1 MNIECY
7 LNWPAVA
14 LLKRHPQSAGTV
26 AAAAVSRDRSRPGWG
41 WSGTVIRPL
50 LSLAA
55 P

>member
-1 MNIECY
+1 MGIDGGGRPPV
-7 LNWPAVA
+7 LP
-14 LLKRHPQSAGTV
+14 KRHPQPAGMV

-41 WSGTVIRPL
+41 WSGTVVRPL